1 MIYIINIRQGKSA
14 TEEERMKK
22 FRVTV
27 RDARFDGAK
36 LNPTSKSEVVEC
48 PESAVND
55 MIMCIIHEN
64 FGYDEKKLSE
74 MDLRYA
80 YFEIPA

>member
-1 MIYIINIRQGKSA
+1 
-14 TEEERMKK
+14 MKQ
-22 FRVTV
+22 FRITV
-27 RDARFDGAK
+27 RDARFDGNL
-36 LNPTSKSEVVEC
+36 LNPTSKSEIVEC

-64 FGYDEKKLSE
+64 FGYDKNKLAE

-80 YFEIPA
+80 YFEM